1 MLEKT
6 IFRFVQ
12 RSVFVHIFAEIF
24 LTMSRQKSIFIFAL
38 LCLCSSLWAQNKVTG
53 VIVDERSN
61 QVVPF
66 VNAGL
71 FRSADSVFVCGAASD
86 DKGAFTFRNVPNGSF
101 ELRVSAIG
109 YQVFKRQLEI
119 AGNMDLGRLPLQQGT
134 TTLDEVVI
142 AEKRPLFSVEG

>member
-12 RSVFVHIFAEIF
+12 RPVFVHIFAEIF
-24 LTMSRQKSIFIFAL
+24 LTMSRQKSIFIFVL
-38 LCLCSSLWAQNKVTG
+38 LCLCGSLWAQNKVTG

-86 DKGAFTFRNVPNGSF
+86 DKGAFILQNVPNGSF
-101 ELRVSAIG
+101 ELRVYSDR
-109 YQVFKRQLEI
+109 KS
-119 AGNMDLGRLPLQQGT
+119 
-134 TTLDEVVI
+134 VV
-142 AEKRPLFSVEG
+142 